1 MKKVL
6 VINDGADLGS
16 SYGRPFADFGKITG
30 DMSLIEKDP
39 ESILCAVFTGGSDIN
54 PSLYG
59 HKNLNSWINES
70 RDIFEKKCFDKLSAL
85 KIPLFGICRGSQFLC
100 AMAGGKIVQHLDN
113 HGGYHE
119 VRVLKN
125 DRRVKVNSTHHQMQV
140 PPVDAEVIAVCDP
153 RRSER
158 YVFDEPDFTPEYE
171 YEIVYYPNI
180 KALSAQYHPESM
192 PKDSEGW
199 KYYQELIEE
208 YISR

>member
-70 RDIFEKKCFDKLSAL
+70 RDIFEKKCFDNPWTEDEFIKFLKQRNVIGMGAEQKELVVGYMIYDLEKTHFTIHNLAVNTKREYIGSALIKKLKNKLSTNRRMSIRTKVRESNLEAL
-85 KIPLFGICRGSQFLC
+85 LFFKNMGFLATNINPNYFC
-100 AMAGGKIVQHLDN
+100 NSEDAISMCYLYNKRLD
-113 HGGYHE
+113 
-119 VRVLKN
+119 
-125 DRRVKVNSTHHQMQV
+125 
-140 PPVDAEVIAVCDP
+140 
-153 RRSER
+153 
-158 YVFDEPDFTPEYE
+158 EYA
-171 YEIVYYPNI
+171 N
-180 KALSAQYHPESM
+180 
-192 PKDSEGW
+192 
-199 KYYQELIEE
+199 
-208 YISR
+208 